1 MRIELSNAFERL
13 GNVLIYGTQ
22 KVYALDAGPEGP
34 NHPNDKYF
42 VVRKVA
48 NEQSWNV
55 EQEMVIVVPIKNEKL
70 KLLEGVITGIPHN
83 CLIIVVSNSDR
94 DDVDR
99 FNMEKNVVEN
109 ICHFSKR
116 DFLIV
121 HQKDPE
127 IAELFESMGYAD
139 ILGEDGLI
147 RDGKSEGMLIGILL
161 TQLLQKKYIGFID
174 SDNYFPGSIYEYV
187 RIYSSMFS
195 LSKSDYTMGRILWH
209 SKPKA
214 INSNIL
220 FSKWGRVSRL
230 TNYYLNR
237 LISLYTGFETDI
249 IKTANAGEHCISM
262 NLAMNMDFGAGFTVE
277 PYNYINLFEKFGG
290 VDKLTNQSDNG
301 NKVVHIHQVESRNPH
316 LHESKGN
323 EHVNDMIDN
332 SLGSIFHSLICP
344 LELKKELIKELKKA
358 KIILQNEM
366 PVKRAVYKALG
377 LFDLNKAKQKFDPDK
392 FGHMLTTV

>member
-1 MRIELSNAFERL
+1 MRECINLWD
-13 GNVLIYGTQ
+13 Q

-147 RDGKSEGMLIGILL
+147 RDGKSEGCLL
-161 TQLLQKKYIGFID
+161 AFY
-174 SDNYFPGSIYEYV
+174 SHNYFKKIYWFY
-187 RIYSSMFS
+187 
-195 LSKSDYTMGRILWH
+195 
-209 SKPKA
+209 
-214 INSNIL
+214 
-220 FSKWGRVSRL
+220 
-230 TNYYLNR
+230 
-237 LISLYTGFETDI
+237 
-249 IKTANAGEHCISM
+249 
-262 NLAMNMDFGAGFTVE
+262 
-277 PYNYINLFEKFGG
+277 
-290 VDKLTNQSDNG
+290 
-301 NKVVHIHQVESRNPH
+301 
-316 LHESKGN
+316 
-323 EHVNDMIDN
+323 
-332 SLGSIFHSLICP
+332 
-344 LELKKELIKELKKA
+344 
-358 KIILQNEM
+358 
-366 PVKRAVYKALG
+366 
-377 LFDLNKAKQKFDPDK
+377 
-392 FGHMLTTV
+392 

>member
-187 RIYSSMFS
+187 RIYSSIFS

-214 INSNIL
+214 INSNI
-220 FSKWGRVSRL
+220 
-230 TNYYLNR
+230 
-237 LISLYTGFETDI
+237 
-249 IKTANAGEHCISM
+249 
-262 NLAMNMDFGAGFTVE
+262 
-277 PYNYINLFEKFGG
+277 
-290 VDKLTNQSDNG
+290 
-301 NKVVHIHQVESRNPH
+301 
-316 LHESKGN
+316 
-323 EHVNDMIDN
+323 
-332 SLGSIFHSLICP
+332 
-344 LELKKELIKELKKA
+344 
-358 KIILQNEM
+358 
-366 PVKRAVYKALG
+366 
-377 LFDLNKAKQKFDPDK
+377 
-392 FGHMLTTV
+392 